1 MIWRWRASPQSMTLD
16 LLGFVPDHWQG
27 EALDAFPLCPRIAML
42 RVRTSK
48 VYL

>member
-1 MIWRWRASPQSMTLD
+1 MALE
-16 LLGFVPDHWQG
+16 LFGFVPDHWQG
-27 EALDAFPLCPRIAML
+27 EALDAFPHCPRIAML